1 MERVFNQYNLF
12 QAKNYMEG
20 LNKIVDEIG
29 EQMVDPF
36 KVSRVEAKTR
46 QLPV

>member
-36 KVSRVEAKTR
+36 KVLLFSF
-46 QLPV
+46 PVLAP